1 MPMLTLMYKI
11 YTYGATALHYTAP
24 KGHLFVTE
32 LFLAAGANTYLVDE
46 DDQTAFDL
54 SLAVTIMMSVG

>member
-1 MPMLTLMYKI
+1 MPMLTLI
-11 YTYGATALHYTAP
+11 YTYGATTLHYTAP

-32 LFLAAGANTYLVDE
+32 LFLAARRQYTYLVDE